1 MISCNVHIDK
11 LESSNNLANV
21 FKRTLSRIYQLT
33 SPGEIN
39 LLILLIS
46 QANFPNRFCLCAV
59 NNSIIPKALKSSLFK
74 FDTFTNFSP
83 FRISITSFLLYL

>member
-33 SPGEIN
+33 SPEIN
-39 LLILLIS
+39 LLILLIF
-46 QANFPNRFCLCAV
+46 QANFLNHFVFAQ
-59 NNSIIPKALKSSLFK
+59 SIIPLFLK
-74 FDTFTNFSP
+74 T
-83 FRISITSFLLYL
+83 